1 MENRSDDLLLTTSFL
16 SPTWMAAAVAVGLGS
31 ASTDG
36 AARWATLGI
45 AATIAL
51 VGVWLAVTDRE
62 TVSVAVAAGLAWFA
76 FGLVTVVQYVNPDG
90 DPALGA
96 GMGLTMLWVGMVLPR
111 NHVYAA
117 ILGVAPPLLV
127 PQLLTKP
134 LTEAVPLFI
143 SSWLLVSFTGIVAA
157 WQRKRLERMGQ
168 EAVATEQAAAAA
180 RADVLEQAR
189 LAEIGAADARA
200 DAVEQARRAEAE
212 AAAAAEEAERERLA
226 LASAELEE
234 RNRLQERMVDA
245 AKTGE
250 EIVSRVTERTRAA
263 SGAIG
268 ELEATSSGIMA
279 ASDVIQEIAAQ
290 TNLLAL
296 NATIE
301 AARAGE
307 AGRGFAVVA
316 NEVQELARQSA
327 ASGTEIADTLR
338 RIGGQVADTVSTIDD
353 INRAMGELAEHHRE
367 LRAISDERV
376 ALDAAG

>member
-1 MENRSDDLLLTTSFL
+1 MSTSFL
-16 SPTWMAAAVAVGLGS
+16 SRTWMAAAVAIALGS
-31 ASTDG
+31 MSTEGYPRTASLG
-36 AARWATLGI
+36 VAGIIAAVGVSLAVAERQTVSTGI
-45 AATIAL
+45 AAAQA
-51 VGVWLAVTDRE
+51 WLA
-62 TVSVAVAAGLAWFA
+62 FA
-76 FGLVTVVQYVNPDG
+76 LVTVVQYLNPDA
-90 DPALGA
+90 DPGLGA

-111 NHVYAA
+111 NHVYAC
-117 ILGVAPPLLV
+117 IGGVAAPLLV

-134 LTEAVPLFI
+134 LLEAIPLFA
-143 SSWLLVSFTGIVAA
+143 SSWLLVSFISLVAA
-157 WQRKRLERMGQ
+157 WQRRRLEEMAE
-168 EAVATEQAAAAA
+168 EAVANEQASAAARAEMLEKAREAEIEAAAA
-180 RADVLEQAR
+180 RSLADEQAR
-189 LAEIGAADARA
+189 
-200 DAVEQARRAEAE
+200 QAEAE
-212 AAAAAEEAERERLA
+212 AAAAAEEAERERLD
-226 LASAELEE
+226 LAAAE
-234 RNRLQERMVDA
+234 LQERIRLQDRMVEA
-245 AKTGE
+245 AQTGE
-250 EIVSRVTERTRAA
+250 EIVSRVNERTQAA

-268 ELEATSSGIMA
+268 ELEATSTGIMA

-353 INRAMGELAEHHRE
+353 ITAAMGELAEHHRE

-376 ALDAAG
+376 AFDARP